1 MRPIRG
7 HGPRGSLGYATASI
21 LLHLT
26 AYVIFTA
33 SVSTIGTPC
42 GCIMASCLTDLLG
55 RKRTMIALQIP
66 AIVGWTM
73 VGFAMSVEWIYVGR
87 FLVGL
92 SSGMIGSPSR
102 VYTAEVSQPHLRGV
116 LAAFASVGTSLG
128 TSKNLTRVAIRL
140 ATKWWL
146 RFMRSKLNNFSN
158 FSPINQIVF

>member
-1 MRPIRG
+1 MANRK
-7 HGPRGSLGYATASI
+7 HGSRGSLIYATAPT
-21 LLHLT
+21 LPHLT
-26 AYVIFTA
+26 AYVICTA

-92 SSGMIGSPSR
+92 SSGMIGAPSR

-128 TSKNLTRVAIRL
+128 KSRNLIGVAIRL
-140 ATKWWL
+140 VVKWWL
-146 RFMRSKLNNFSN
+146 GSTRSGRNHFSN